1 MIAVLTDEKIGI
13 YVFKDI
19 RMTKE
24 KMLEI
29 IKKLLNTDD
38 NLNFLLRLKGDEL
51 KVLVACIRDRVD
63 QVGK

>member
-1 MIAVLTDEKIGI
+1 
-13 YVFKDI
+13 
-19 RMTKE
+19 MTKE

-63 QVGK
+63 QVEK